1 MAEKTAPETCLTEV
15 KMTTSGE
22 LAAKQA
28 RSRVTRD
35 RLLAAGR
42 RHLDRG
48 GFEAISIADIAV
60 EAGCSIGAFYQ
71 RFADK
76 EAFFNVLIDSVL
88 ADIVADARRWIADDR
103 FSRASIETTIE
114 DCVAYWIQVC
124 RHHQGLLRTLM
135 KKTLHAEDAW
145 TPVRQTGRAA
155 LDPFIALLAAKCGKS
170 DSRSFQ
176 YRALVGFQIVSG
188 VAINAALHR
197 TVLLNL
203 ESDELIAWANE
214 ILRHCLFGE
223 LPPALV
229 GLGITMLP
237 DSAGGSL

>member
-1 MAEKTAPETCLTEV
+1 
-15 KMTTSGE
+15 MTTSGE
-22 LAAKQA
+22 FAAKQA

-42 RHLDRG
+42 RLLDQG
-48 GFEAISIADIAV
+48 GFEAISIADIAI

-76 EAFFNVLIDSVL
+76 EAFFNVLIESVL

-103 FSRASIETTIE
+103 FSTASIEATIE

-124 RHHQGLLRTLM
+124 RRHQGLLRTLM
-135 KKTLHAEDAW
+135 KKTLHEEDAW
-145 TPVRQTGRAA
+145 TPVRQMGLAA
-155 LDPFIALLAAKCGKS
+155 LDPFIGLLAVKCGKS

-188 VAINAALHR
+188 VAINAAMHR

-203 ESDELIAWANE
+203 ESDELIVWANE

-223 LPPALV
+223 LPPALLA
-229 GLGITMLP
+229 LGIPMLP
-237 DSAGGSL
+237 DDVGGSP

>member
-1 MAEKTAPETCLTEV
+1 
-15 KMTTSGE
+15 MTKSGE

-42 RHLDRG
+42 RLLDRDA
-48 GFEAISIADIAV
+48 FDATSIADIAV

-71 RFADK
+71 RFVDK
-76 EAFFNVLIDSVL
+76 EAFFGVLIESVL
-88 ADIVADARRWIADDR
+88 TDMVADARRWTADDR
-103 FSRASIETTIE
+103 FSRASIEATIE
-114 DCVAYWIQVC
+114 DFVTYWIQVC

-135 KKTLHAEDAW
+135 KKTLHVEDAW
-145 TPVRQTGRAA
+145 TPVSQMGRAA

-197 TVLLNL
+197 TVILNL
-203 ESDELIAWANE
+203 ESDELIGWANE

-223 LPPALV
+223 LPPALLA
-229 GLGITMLP
+229 LGMPMLP
-237 DSAGGSL
+237 DSVGGSP